1 MRTFLPF
8 DHFGSP
14 FFRPEG
20 SSTSTSG
27 ERPSR
32 SGPAGKTQ
40 FWIGLILPAAFFVQT
55 GFGWYWGWLAEQQTH
70 ELYKQVT
77 GLLLVLFIG
86 HQCWLSL
93 QRTRG
98 EPGAARH
105 VLARHKRWGTIAPLL
120 FYVHSVRLGHAY
132 LFFLSLSFFTVFAL
146 GLLHQQLLNLQ
157 KKWLN
162 QAWLIGHVALSTV
175 LLTLIGYHVYV
186 SFAYE

>member
-8 DHFGSP
+8 EHFGAA
-14 FFRPEG
+14 FFRGE
-20 SSTSTSG
+20 SSIASR
-27 ERPSR
+27 ERPGR
-32 SGPAGKTQ
+32 IGPAGKAR
-40 FWIGLILPAAFFVQT
+40 FWIGLILLSAFFAQT
-55 GFGWYWGWLAEQQTH
+55 GLGWYWGWLAEQQTH
-70 ELYKQVT
+70 EMHKQMT

-105 VLARHKRWGTIAPLL
+105 ALARHKRWGTIAPLL

-132 LFFLSLSFFTVFAL
+132 LFALSLSFFAVFAL

-162 QAWLIGHVALSTV
+162 QAWLIAHVALSTV
-175 LLTLIGYHVYV
+175 LLILLGYHVYV